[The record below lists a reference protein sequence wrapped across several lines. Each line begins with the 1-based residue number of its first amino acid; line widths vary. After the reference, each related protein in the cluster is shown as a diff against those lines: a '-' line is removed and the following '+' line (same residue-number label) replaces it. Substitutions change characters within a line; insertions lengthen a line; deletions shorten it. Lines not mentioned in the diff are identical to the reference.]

1 VSVVRGDP
9 DSVRL
14 RCWCCPLSR
23 KRKKRIG
30 TGLIRDDQ
38 KLKLKKQSCRECV
51 DGGEAGLILG

>member
-1 VSVVRGDP
+1 MSVVRGYP
-9 DSVRL
+9 NSVRS

-23 KRKKRIG
+23 KRKTG

-38 KLKLKKQSCRECV
+38 KLKLKKQSCREYV